1 MRSDYGLYL
10 IAIICFIVAGVFL
23 AGAVPNYSATYFSGM
38 VLITLFA
45 VLGIIFAL
53 VGYSVR
59 PKVIMPTRAVPEAPQ
74 AAAPTPEPT
83 PPPQPPEAPEH
94 VEEVPTPP
102 PTPTA
107 EIAPEPIPAPT
118 PEEPAKVTEEEKPK
132 EKRVRRRRKKATEAP
147 PT

>member
-10 IAIICFIVAGVFL
+10 IAIICFIIAGVFL
-23 AGAVPNYSATYFSGM
+23 AAAVRPYSEISVSGI
-38 VLITLFA
+38 VLFA
-45 VLGIIFAL
+45 ALGIIFAL

-83 PPPQPPEAPEH
+83 PPPQPPEAPER

-107 EIAPEPIPAPT
+107 EIAPEPTPAPT